1 MSTLIGGPHC
11 RMFAAGRDA
20 DFGMTLW
27 ASMHA
32 NGAGQHP
39 TGHNHYFMGIYVR
52 PRPTNR
58 FYTLHRRRRR
68 VTLRKES
75 RGEGEAGISL
85 LGLTPGTPFM
95 ARVADSLAFYACQR
109 LQQGSYQGVA
119 FEVSGSTVPV
129 SQINAMCQQT
139 DRHAASE
146 AGCPQQGCCR
156 AWRHC

>member
-1 MSTLIGGPHC
+1 MFFNGPQLAFC
-11 RMFAAGRDA
+11 M
-20 DFGMTLW
+20 
-27 ASMHA
+27 
-32 NGAGQHP
+32 
-39 TGHNHYFMGIYVR
+39 
-52 PRPTNR
+52 
-58 FYTLHRRRRR
+58 LHRRRRR

-129 SQINAMCQQT
+129 GHSSASAPHLSTSAQ
-139 DRHAASE
+139 AA
-146 AGCPQQGCCR
+146 
-156 AWRHC
+156 